1 MPFVLLHQKEM
12 GQTENAG
19 KQLCKKLVMVLICCY
34 CSRVSWTIFIR
45 SKCIGLLCVKGLH
58 SSSTCQ
64 TLYSMITYKTGIP
77 MRAIFLFK
85 EQKFLDP
92 SDTFAESSLTNY
104 SVVDLHTSQ
113 SGGGKGALSHY
124 YYTY

>member
-1 MPFVLLHQKEM
+1 
-12 GQTENAG
+12 
-19 KQLCKKLVMVLICCY
+19 
-34 CSRVSWTIFIR
+34 
-45 SKCIGLLCVKGLH
+45 
-58 SSSTCQ
+58 
-64 TLYSMITYKTGIP
+64 MITYKTGIP